1 MANPRDLAE
10 QAFALLQDALRESE
24 KRVQSLDAQL
34 KRQPLGEGELGERL
48 HALTQRLEALESDRA
63 QWEEKATQFEEVAEA
78 ERAKVAQL
86 KKRLEIAES
95 GPDKL
100 TKREINFWRG
110 RAEQFDKDIAEYKS
124 RLASLRRELIER
136 DALLERLRS
145 SDAADAAAGE
155 VRETL
160 GNETAPRDD
169 TSDSA
174 EAAVAAPTTATAD
187 TADTAAALAAAERA
201 AQEAQNEAEH
211 LRAVLAEREHRLAEL
226 TAETEHI
233 RSQAQ
238 QWLQQVE
245 TLRQQAEHRNE
256 GDAASDAARAER
268 EARIG
273 TLERDLGEAQASLE
287 STAAEL
293 GEARAALERA
303 AAELEQTRSAANATT
318 SELEQTRSTLHAA
331 TSELEQTRATLQS
344 TTAELE
350 QTRSTLQ
357 STTAELEQ
365 TRSTLQLTAAELEQA
380 LAAQQARDEE
390 LATLR
395 DTVAGA
401 ERERDEWSAARNRFE
416 QDAEELRGELDRLR
430 SELDEAVQ
438 AHRSLEQE
446 SASLRAQ
453 FAELETELKDE
464 REHSANMSE
473 LANERRERITKLEEQ
488 VEEANERYE
497 EAKWRLGKA
506 QHFERLVKRRKGLIR
521 KLLAAL
527 RAKMKANRA
536 LKAGLDGL
544 RRFKAAS
551 EANQHK
557 LLARLETLKSELHE
571 AREALDRQDASAE
584 SARVRTELAAARE
597 RCTELDER
605 IATQVEIIETLEA
618 DLKLARAA
626 QRSSDEK
633 TTEIERLRKEIEQRD
648 TLIAALQAES
658 NEHQRKLGKLRGS
671 ESETMR
677 LRAISEQDRATIE
690 ALEHEL
696 AKLKA
701 ERGDERVSER
711 TVAR

>member
-63 QWEEKATQFEEVAEA
+63 QWEEKATQLEEVAEA

-303 AAELEQTRSAANATT
+303 AAELEETRSAANATT
-318 SELEQTRSTLHAA
+318 S
-331 TSELEQTRATLQS
+331 
-344 TTAELE
+344 ELE